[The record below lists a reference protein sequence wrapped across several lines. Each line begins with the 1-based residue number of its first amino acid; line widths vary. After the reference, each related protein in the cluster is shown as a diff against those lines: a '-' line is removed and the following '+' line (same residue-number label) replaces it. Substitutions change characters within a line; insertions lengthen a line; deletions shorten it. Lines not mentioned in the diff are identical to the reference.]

1 MTCPKCNIE
10 NKSGSKF
17 CIKCGTP
24 LEIDSSTNI
33 ELSTPTNL
41 NNETVLNEQSFTS
54 TNLNNGAVS
63 NEPPVHPNIPQSEQP
78 INYATNNARTTEVSN
93 APLNY
98 LMYIVAVLL
107 KPFKCFKEEESKLC
121 NTKTSLIFSSIVA
134 GAMMLINLI
143 SSMISAI
150 FVKTM
155 DYSTFQYKTTM
166 EFSNLKNLDYLSL
179 IGKNLLIY
187 AGVIVAIALVYYLA
201 GLVFKKSVN
210 FIKMLSISATSILP
224 YVVLGM
230 IVSPL
235 IGKIWAPLSIVAMV
249 VGAVYSILIFFNL
262 INEELHFDNVDTK
275 IYFHL
280 ICFSILGVAGYYLYI
295 NLLMGGISSDIN
307 DILDMF
313 N

>member
-24 LEIDSSTNI
+24 LITDNTTNE
-33 ELSTPTNL
+33 ELSNPSIL
-41 NNETVLNEQSFTS
+41 NNEIGLNEQPITS
-54 TNLNNGAVS
+54 NNLNNGTFI
-63 NEPPVHPNIPQSEQP
+63 NEPSVQPNVPQSEQP
-78 INYATNNARTTEVSN
+78 INYTTNNTKTTEVSN

-98 LMYIVAVLL
+98 LMYIIAVLL

-134 GAMMLINLI
+134 GAMMLITLI
-143 SSMISAI
+143 SSMISVI

-187 AGVIVAIALVYYLA
+187 AGVIVTITLVYYLA

-249 VGAVYSILIFFNL
+249 VGAVYSILILFNF
-262 INEELHFDNVDTK
+262 INEELQFDNVDTK

-280 ICFSILGVAGYYLYI
+280 ICFSILGVAGYYLYV
-295 NLLMGGISSDIN
+295 NLLMSGISSDIN